1 MRKKWMLGVAA
12 VAALALTG
20 CGDTCDDLA
29 DADKVF
35 LKKYAPC
42 ATPNNNPEAFN
53 INQCDANL
61 NRCTDSEKQA
71 LGQFSNCIRN
81 LPECSPANTDP
92 FDTAFTACAAAARGK
107 VGQNCLTI
115 FGN

>member
-1 MRKKWMLGVAA
+1 MLGVAA
-12 VAALALTG
+12 VAALLALTAV
-20 CGDTCDDLA
+20 GDTCDDLGGRGQGVPEEVRPLC
-29 DADKVF
+29 DRWRS
-35 LKKYAPC
+35 
-42 ATPNNNPEAFN
+42 PEAFN

-61 NRCTDSEKQA
+61 NRCTDSRSRPWA
-71 LGQFSNCIRN
+71 SSRAASGN

-92 FDTAFTACAAAARGK
+92 FDTAYTACAAAARGK